1 MNEKAST
8 KYGLASENIEKSLN
22 PKGGKY
28 FQEIYDFVRLR
39 KIQNNQMRNDKYNQK
54 LDRRKKTLRSPL
66 KLTEK
71 VSVLAEKL
79 RKKDAPGRLY
89 KSSTESILFSIE
101 TEFLLFMNE
110 QS

>member
-8 KYGLASENIEKSLN
+8 KYSLAPENIEKSLN

-39 KIQNNQMRNDKYNQK
+39 KIQNNQIRNDKYNQK

-66 KLTEK
+66 KLT
-71 VSVLAEKL
+71 
-79 RKKDAPGRLY
+79 
-89 KSSTESILFSIE
+89 
-101 TEFLLFMNE
+101 
-110 QS
+110 

>member
-39 KIQNNQMRNDKYNQK
+39 TIQNNQIRNDKYNQK

-89 KSSTESILFSIE
+89 KSSTESILFFNRNRISAIYE
-101 TEFLLFMNE
+101 
-110 QS
+110 